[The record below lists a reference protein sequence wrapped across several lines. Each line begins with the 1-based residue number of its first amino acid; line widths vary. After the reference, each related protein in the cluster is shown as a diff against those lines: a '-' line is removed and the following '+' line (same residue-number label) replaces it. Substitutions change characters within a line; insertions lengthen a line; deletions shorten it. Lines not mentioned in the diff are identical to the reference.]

1 MNFKSLN
8 LWKNSKLSRTDK
20 WFMVALSIIIIIGL
34 IAQFS
39 VSQGR
44 FFSKQ
49 LLFALLGIPVFYLGY
64 TLPTEILKKIC
75 WFVYGVAILLLLIV
89 LVKGTSALGAQRWL
103 SIGGFS
109 LQPSEAAKIACIM
122 ALANWLKEHKAT
134 SILSIISTGCIILLL
149 PFALIFIQPD
159 LGTSMVLIAIFLAMC
174 YWAGASFTQIIALIS
189 PLIILI
195 SSALGEKAFILSSF
209 KFHKHLIQLDCS
221 ILGIICILLLVI
233 YFANHYK
240 VWKKN
245 TKLLLLSL
253 YFVFCSFLAVVG
265 RPLAWGILAPYQQK
279 RLTIF
284 IDPYTDPQGSGYNI
298 IQSLIAVG
306 SGGLHG
312 AGFKQG
318 RLTQGQFVP
327 EQHTDFVFSS
337 IAEEWGFIGVAV
349 LLIAFLIICIRLLI
363 LAKDLEDGFAQLLII
378 GILTFLCFHVCVNIG
393 MNIGLMPVTGV
404 PLPLISYGGTSMWIT
419 LFSLGITQRIY
430 ADNSPNSLFNR

>member
-1 MNFKSLN
+1 
-8 LWKNSKLSRTDK
+8 
-20 WFMVALSIIIIIGL
+20 
-34 IAQFS
+34 
-39 VSQGR
+39 
-44 FFSKQ
+44 
-49 LLFALLGIPVFYLGY
+49 
-64 TLPTEILKKIC
+64 
-75 WFVYGVAILLLLIV
+75 
-89 LVKGTSALGAQRWL
+89 
-103 SIGGFS
+103 
-109 LQPSEAAKIACIM
+109 
-122 ALANWLKEHKAT
+122 
-134 SILSIISTGCIILLL
+134 
-149 PFALIFIQPD
+149 
-159 LGTSMVLIAIFLAMC
+159 MVLIAIFLAMC

-245 TKLLLLSL
+245 TKILLLSL